1 MGQGLPQRHRVDV
14 RRLNRET
21 GVVGRWGVSTI
32 VLEEENGG
40 LTWDKDTREEV
51 GGADQEIG
59 LRAATEEYC
68 RGN

>member
-59 LRAATEEYC
+59 FGGATEEYC